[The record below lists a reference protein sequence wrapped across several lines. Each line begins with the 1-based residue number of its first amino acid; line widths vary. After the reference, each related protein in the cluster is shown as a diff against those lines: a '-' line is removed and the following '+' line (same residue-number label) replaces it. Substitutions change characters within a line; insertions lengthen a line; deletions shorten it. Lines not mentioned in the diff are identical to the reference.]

1 MRHQTST
8 RRAVLLLGAI
18 AMSLTLGACAAPTP
32 PSQPSQPTAE
42 NPTPAAQ
49 TCAQARP
56 TRSADEPV
64 VTAVASMIACVPPAE
79 PAPAMTEGPYFKQG
93 SPVRQSLLEPTTA
106 GEKLVLSGN
115 VLSTD
120 CEPIPNAL
128 LDFWQA
134 DGNGVYDNSGYGLR
148 GHQFTDEAGRYEL
161 TTVVPGL
168 YPGRTEHI
176 HVKVQTPDGTE
187 LTTQLFFPDV
197 SGNRSDSIFDERLV
211 IDMQPSQDG
220 WVGSFTFIV
229 AAE

>member
-32 PSQPSQPTAE
+32 PSQPSQPSQPTAD

-56 TRSADEPV
+56 TRSADGPV
-64 VTAVASMIACVPPAE
+64 ATAVASMIACVPPAE

-115 VLSTD
+115 VLSTGD
-120 CEPIPNAL
+120 GSWYQDVVVLKPI
-128 LDFWQA
+128 
-134 DGNGVYDNSGYGLR
+134 G
-148 GHQFTDEAGRYEL
+148 FTAERPIIAIFSP
-161 TTVVPGL
+161 VP
-168 YPGRTEHI
+168 
-176 HVKVQTPDGTE
+176 
-187 LTTQLFFPDV
+187 
-197 SGNRSDSIFDERLV
+197 S
-211 IDMQPSQDG
+211 
-220 WVGSFTFIV
+220 
-229 AAE
+229 